1 MPLVSSLLTR
11 PPQAGFPCN
20 LEQCDHISY
29 TMPLYVDHF
38 NRHKEEM
45 K

>member
-1 MPLVSSLLTR
+1 MNSSS
-11 PPQAGFPCN
+11 PQAGFSCT
-20 LEQCDHISY
+20 LEKCDKIFFA
-29 TMPLYVDHF
+29 MPLYVDHF